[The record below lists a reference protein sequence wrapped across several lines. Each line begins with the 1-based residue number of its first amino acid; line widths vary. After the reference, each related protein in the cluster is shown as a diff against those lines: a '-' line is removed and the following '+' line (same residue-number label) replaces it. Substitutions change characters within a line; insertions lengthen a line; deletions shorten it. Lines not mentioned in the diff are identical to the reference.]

1 MKSCPSADNKH
12 KMMYRYVHNVD
23 INSIVV
29 KHYIESQ
36 PDEDIQTNN
45 IKMRKMVPWAIGFFI
60 LILIIILFFMV
71 RNFNSPEAQTKILV
85 NAIENNDKQKVAT
98 LLSTKDNK
106 VDSEEAKVYINYI
119 KDEVGLKQFVSDLK
133 NTVHKLNKSKTSV
146 ASYIQTRSGQNIL
159 RVSKNGTRYIF

>member
-1 MKSCPSADNKH
+1 MGNWFFHFNLNYYIASLLE
-12 KMMYRYVHNVD
+12 
-23 INSIVV
+23 NSI
-29 KHYIESQ
+29 
-36 PDEDIQTNN
+36 
-45 IKMRKMVPWAIGFFI
+45 
-60 LILIIILFFMV
+60 
-71 RNFNSPEAQTKILV
+71 SPEAQTKILV
-85 NAIENNDKQKVAT
+85 NAINNDKQKVAT
-98 LLSTKDNK
+98 LLSIKDNK

>member
-1 MKSCPSADNKH
+1 MGNWFFH
-12 KMMYRYVHNVD
+12 FNLNYY
-23 INSIVV
+23 IV
-29 KHYIESQ
+29 
-36 PDEDIQTNN
+36 
-45 IKMRKMVPWAIGFFI
+45 
-60 LILIIILFFMV
+60 LLL

-159 RVSKNGTRYIF
+159 RVSKMARVISFR